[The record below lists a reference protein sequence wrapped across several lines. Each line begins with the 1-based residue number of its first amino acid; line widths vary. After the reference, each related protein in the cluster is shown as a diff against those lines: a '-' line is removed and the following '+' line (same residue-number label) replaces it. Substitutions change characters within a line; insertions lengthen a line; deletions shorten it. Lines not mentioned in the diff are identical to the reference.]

1 MLDSEVQEL
10 ADRIAS
16 MLLAYAAHGLATS
29 SMSGM
34 GEITLRDG
42 LVAAAAAAGANQSQ
56 SWIIAREIQPQG
68 WLDSAVDIY
77 IKSKTSHGNIREVGG
92 VELKWWRR
100 DDAGNA
106 SNRRRDLVKDFIRA
120 ASLFTQVNDFA
131 IVALLSTDVSWS
143 KTTNTQG
150 SDAQVMSLL
159 SGSGSQRWNIKNM
172 SSCKA
177 IQGSVRYLKGKVE
190 IPNAFHSKLR
200 SKYSLSFSSGH
211 LAFARV
217 WTVKR
222 VPNSRIIP
230 EDELDALGKS

>member
-10 ADRIAS
+10 ADRVAS
-16 MLLAYAAHGLATS
+16 MLLSYAAHGLATS
-29 SMSGM
+29 SISGM
-34 GEITLRDG
+34 GEISLRDG
-42 LVAAAAAAGANQSQ
+42 LVAAAAASGANQSR
-56 SWIIAREIQPQG
+56 SWIIKREVQPQG
-68 WLDSAVDIY
+68 WLDSAVDLY

-120 ASLFTQVNDFA
+120 ASLFSQVNDFA

-143 KTTNTQG
+143 KTTSTQG

-159 SGSGSQRWNIKNM
+159 SGSGSQRWNIKKM

-177 IQGSVRYLKGKVE
+177 IQGSVRYLKGKIE

-200 SKYSLSFSSGH
+200 SEYSLSFSSGH

-230 EDELDALGKS
+230 EDELDVLGKS